1 MAKGEGMTKAEW
13 AKKNAK
19 LLKSQGRRY
28 NPKTDEFEIIE
39 DGYVSKEG
47 IKAGKQAVA
56 QRRKANKK

>member
-1 MAKGEGMTKAEW
+1 MAKGESITLADW

-28 NPKTDEFEIIE
+28 NPKTNEIEVVE
-39 DGYVSKEG
+39 DGYVSKEAV
-47 IKAGKQAVA
+47 KAGKQAVA